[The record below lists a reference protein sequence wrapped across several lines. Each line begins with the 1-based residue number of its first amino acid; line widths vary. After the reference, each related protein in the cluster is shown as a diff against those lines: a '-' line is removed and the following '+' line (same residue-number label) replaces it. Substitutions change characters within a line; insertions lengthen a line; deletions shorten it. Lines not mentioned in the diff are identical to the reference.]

1 MKRFVFTVLF
11 LLVIFSQMTIAGE
24 ISLEVTDCKDS
35 SVIIKPDSKKIVTCV
50 GDAVVSYTWENIQEI
65 SFDCNAV
72 PVEKKI
78 EGTVLKLIPAKFTFK
93 NGTSNDRLIR
103 YFHKSGDDYNFA
115 LTGEVQSGGSYLILT
130 TEIKTIKV
138 LSVTQ

>member
-1 MKRFVFTVLF
+1 M
-11 LLVIFSQMTIAGE
+11 SQGKSDMGQ
-24 ISLEVTDCKDS
+24 LRC
-35 SVIIKPDSKKIVTCV
+35 
-50 GDAVVSYTWENIQEI
+50 NIQEI

-103 YFHKSGDDYNFA
+103 YFHKSVDDYNFA
-115 LTGEVQSGGSYLILT
+115 LTGEVKSGGSALSELKIRVGHRIIYLHNYKLKSVYPK
-130 TEIKTIKV
+130 IK
-138 LSVTQ
+138 L